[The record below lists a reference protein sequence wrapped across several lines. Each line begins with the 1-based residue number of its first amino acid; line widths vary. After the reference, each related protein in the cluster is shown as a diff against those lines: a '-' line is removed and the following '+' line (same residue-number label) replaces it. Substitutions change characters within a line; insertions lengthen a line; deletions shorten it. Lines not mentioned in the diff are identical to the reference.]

1 MKKLLKL
8 MPHAQ
13 ATVETFTAPG
23 HSSENYKTVLTSYET
38 KAAEID
44 ENGIFKVLCWCSPTT
59 RRHVTAFYDEYVL
72 NVQNKRD
79 QANTGGYQTC
89 KALFEGHMG
98 LNIVTG
104 EVCDL
109 DGAEK

>member
-13 ATVETFTAPG
+13 AVVETYPAANG
-23 HSSENYKTVLTSYET
+23 SKRSVREVLTSYQTE
-38 KAAEID
+38 AAEID
-44 ENGIFKVLCWCSPTT
+44 SNGIFKVLCWCSPTT

-98 LNIVTG
+98 LDVATG

>member
-1 MKKLLKL
+1 MKKFLKL

-13 ATVETFTAPG
+13 ATVEIFTAPG
-23 HSSENYKTVLTSYET
+23 HSSEGHKTVLTSYKI

-44 ENGIFKVLCWCSPTT
+44 ENGLFKVLCWCSSTT

-79 QANTGGYQTC
+79 QANSGGYQTC
-89 KALFEGHMG
+89 KALFEGRMG
-98 LNIVTG
+98 LDVTTG
-104 EVCDL
+104 EVVNIR
-109 DGAEK
+109 EVV